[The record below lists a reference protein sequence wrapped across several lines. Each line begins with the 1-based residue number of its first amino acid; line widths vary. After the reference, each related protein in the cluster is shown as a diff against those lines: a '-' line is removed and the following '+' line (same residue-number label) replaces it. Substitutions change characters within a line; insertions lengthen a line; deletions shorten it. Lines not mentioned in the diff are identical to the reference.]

1 MNKLRAVSRCP
12 SREGPPALSLPA
24 KAVPASVSGTNKGD
38 VVEANIQL
46 IAEFLAR
53 IPDLPEYLLSLGMML
68 MFAHGVRAGQSS
80 GFHHGD

>member
-1 MNKLRAVSRCP
+1 M
-12 SREGPPALSLPA
+12 
-24 KAVPASVSGTNKGD
+24 
-38 VVEANIQL
+38 EANIQA

-53 IPDLPEYLLSLGMML
+53 IPELPEYLLGLGMTL

>member
-1 MNKLRAVSRCP
+1 M
-12 SREGPPALSLPA
+12 
-24 KAVPASVSGTNKGD
+24 
-38 VVEANIQL
+38 EANIQA

-53 IPDLPEYLLSLGMML
+53 IPELPEYLLGLGMML